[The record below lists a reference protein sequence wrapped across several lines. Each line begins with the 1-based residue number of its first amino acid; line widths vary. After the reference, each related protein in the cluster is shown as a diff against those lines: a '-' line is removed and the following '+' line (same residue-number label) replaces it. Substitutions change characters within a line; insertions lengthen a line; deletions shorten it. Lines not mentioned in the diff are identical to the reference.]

1 MTMVFVGVGVGAAV
15 AVRTIV
21 GVGVGDAI
29 TVRVGVGVG
38 DGGVVTTAGAMVT
51 GNVFDAVVPAVAVTV
66 TENGPAAVGLPLIT
80 PPELIESPAGS
91 PLAEYV
97 IAPEPPVAA
106 TLPLYATPTWPP
118 GSEPVEMV
126 NAGALTVIV
135 TVAVAVFL
143 VASVSL
149 TDTVAVAAPAAVG
162 VPLIVSVAPLPTAV
176 SPAGSPVT
184 AAHV

>member
-1 MTMVFVGVGVGAAV
+1 
-15 AVRTIV
+15 
-21 GVGVGDAI
+21 
-29 TVRVGVGVG
+29 
-38 DGGVVTTAGAMVT
+38 MVT
-51 GNVFDAVVPAVAVTV
+51 VNVFDAVVPAVAVTV
-66 TENGPAAVGLPLIT
+66 TENEPAAVGLPLIA

-97 IAPEPPVAA
+97 IVPEPPVAA

-143 VASVSL
+143 VVSVSL
-149 TDTVAVAAPAAVG
+149 TDTVAVAAPAVVG
-162 VPLIVSVAPLPTAV
+162 VPLIVSVAPLPVAV

-184 AAHV
+184 AAQV